1 MVPHETNTQ
10 ARNRQVPF
18 DPGCA
23 RRSTIIRCVSAENVA
38 LVREVMALMNASV
51 TDGEAMRKLYDLIDP
66 DVRIDMSRRVFNPD
80 VYEGHDGVRRL
91 GRDVADVWDE
101 FRLEPERFVDAGD
114 KVVVIE
120 KRSGRGKGSGVV
132 VEQRSAVIWTL
143 RGGKVLALETE
154 FAPAEALRA
163 AGVAE

>member
-1 MVPHETNTQ
+1 MRRTGRREID
-10 ARNRQVPF
+10 R
-18 DPGCA
+18 CA
-23 RRSTIIRCVSAENVA
+23 IRSGLPRRSTIIRSVSAENVA
-38 LVREVMALMNASV
+38 LVREVMALMTASL
-51 TDGEAMRKLYDLIDP
+51 TDREATRKLFDLIDP

-80 VYEGHDGVRRL
+80 VYVGHDGVRRL

-120 KRSGRGKGSGVV
+120 KRYGRGKGSGVV

-143 RGGKVLALETE
+143 CDGKVLGLETE
-154 FAPAEALRA
+154 FAPDDVLRA

>member
-1 MVPHETNTQ
+1 
-10 ARNRQVPF
+10 
-18 DPGCA
+18 
-23 RRSTIIRCVSAENVA
+23 VSAENVA

-51 TDGEAMRKLYDLIDP
+51 TDREATPKLYDLIDH

-80 VYEGHDGVRRL
+80 VYEGHDGVGRL
-91 GRDVADVWDE
+91 GRDVADVWEE

-120 KRSGRGKGSGVV
+120 KRYGRGKGSGVR

-143 RGGKVLALETE
+143 RDGKVLALETE
-154 FAPAEALRA
+154 FAPEEALRA